1 MRSTARR
8 VAVPIEVHKFGG
20 RALETADSIR
30 HVVAILAARPD
41 SARRVVVASA
51 LFGVTDALLSAALL
65 GAAGELERARE
76 AAREIRERHIGVAE
90 TLLEGPPRR
99 AACEKVLAAFEE
111 LDALLD
117 QVAAVRRLDPR
128 TSDLILARGERVAAL
143 LVAAALRGR
152 SIAAEMV
159 DATEVLYT
167 DGRFGNASPDL
178 PRTEIAARAR
188 IIPLLEREQTVVVP
202 GFIGGGN
209 VEVAADATRDR
220 GGAFDVVTLG
230 RGGSDLTAT
239 LLARALGASEVTL
252 WKDVP
257 GLLTADPNL
266 VPGARVI
273 SQLDWR
279 EASELAYYGARVLH
293 PRALIPLDGRTT
305 LRIRPFANPDDC
317 GTEIVR
323 DHRSL
328 SAGPPVRALSAM
340 RDQALVTVAGNGML
354 GVPGIAART
363 FGTLARSGI
372 SISLISQASS
382 EHSICFTVPELRAAD
397 AESALRDEFAGELG
411 RGEIDE
417 VEVVPGLA
425 TIAVVGSGMPDTP
438 GIAARVFSAV
448 ANVRVNVVAIAQ
460 GSSERNISL
469 VVDGN
474 RMPDAVR
481 AIHAA
486 FRLDKVDGGRVERVS
501 GADVVLLGCGR
512 IGRELIEQIE
522 ALPARDRKTLRIV
535 GVIDRGGFVF
545 DRRGLSTRR
554 LRSLVSLKQRAGSV
568 RELDGGQSGDPLT
581 AVEHIATHALT
592 RPVLVDVAGGD
603 TRAALLA
610 AVAHGMDLVIANKV
624 PLASDSASS
633 RALLGDA
640 RAKGRR
646 VLHEATVGAG
656 LPIIDTVEKLF
667 ASGDRVLSIVGCPS
681 GTMGY
686 LFSELG
692 RGRRF
697 SETLRDA
704 MRLGYT
710 EPDPR
715 EDLSGLD
722 VARKGLILGRL
733 LGYEG
738 DLDDVRIESLVED
751 SLRSVPLDEFL
762 GQLEA
767 LDGAWTDRLEK
778 ARIKG
783 EVLRYRVHATRSA
796 VRVGLVGVRL
806 GSSLA
811 TLDGTDN
818 QFVFTT
824 MRYRE
829 SPLVISGPGAGPS
842 VTAGGVLSDLLRVT
856 AS

>member
-30 HVVAILAARPD
+30 HVVEVLFSRP
-41 SARRVVVASA
+41 SSTRRVVVASA
-51 LFGVTDALLSAALL
+51 LFGVTDALLNAALL
-65 GAAGELERARE
+65 AAAGDLERAKE
-76 AAREIRERHIGVAE
+76 AVTEIRGRHIGVVD
-90 TLLEGPPRR
+90 TLLEGPARR
-99 AACEKVLAAFEE
+99 ALCEKVVDAFDE
-111 LDALLD
+111 LDALLVR
-117 QVAAVRRLDPR
+117 VAEVRRLDPR
-128 TSDLILARGERVAAL
+128 TSDLVLARGERLAAR
-143 LVAAALRGR
+143 LVVGALHSRG
-152 SIAAEMV
+152 IASQMV
-159 DATEVLYT
+159 EATEVLYT
-167 DGRFGNASPDL
+167 DGRFGNASPNL
-178 PRTEIAARAR
+178 ARTEIAARAR
-188 IIPLLEREQTVVVP
+188 IIPLLEREETVVVP

-209 VEVAADATRDR
+209 VEVSVEPSGDR
-220 GGAFDVVTLG
+220 GGVLDVVTLG

-239 LLARALGASEVTL
+239 VLARALGAAEVTL

-257 GLLTADPNL
+257 GFLTADPAL
-266 VPGARVI
+266 VPEARVI
-273 SQLDWR
+273 PQLDWR
-279 EASELAYYGARVLH
+279 EASELAYYGASVLH

-305 LRIRPFANPDDC
+305 LRIRPFANPGDW

-323 DHRSL
+323 DRRSL
-328 SAGPPVRALSAM
+328 PAGPPVRALSAM

-382 EHSICFTVPELRAAD
+382 EHSICFTVPELRAVE
-397 AESALRDEFAGELG
+397 AESALREEFAGELV

-448 ANVRVNVVAIAQ
+448 ADVRVNVVAIAQ

-486 FRLDKVDGGRVERVS
+486 FRLDKVGGGRVERLS

-512 IGRELIEQIE
+512 IGRELIEQIG

-535 GVIDRGGFVF
+535 GVIDRGGFLF
-545 DRRGLSTRR
+545 DRRGLSARR
-554 LRSLVSLKQRAGSV
+554 LGALVSLKQRAGSV
-568 RELDGGQSGDPLT
+568 RELDGGQVGDPLT
-581 AVEHIATHALT
+581 AVDHIATHALT
-592 RPVLVDVAGGD
+592 RPVLVDVSGGD
-603 TRAALLA
+603 TRTALLA

-624 PLASDSASS
+624 PLASDRASS
-633 RALLGDA
+633 LALLGDA

-733 LGYEG
+733 LGYRG
-738 DLDDVRIESLVED
+738 DLKDVRVESLVTD
-751 SLRSVPLDEFL
+751 SLRAVPLDEFL
-762 GQLEA
+762 GQLEMLDPVWA
-767 LDGAWTDRLEK
+767 DRVDGARV
-778 ARIKG
+778 RG

-811 TLDGTDN
+811 ALDGTDN

-829 SPLVISGPGAGPS
+829 SPLVITGPGAGPS

>member
-1 MRSTARR
+1 
-8 VAVPIEVHKFGG
+8 
-20 RALETADSIR
+20 
-30 HVVAILAARPD
+30 
-41 SARRVVVASA
+41 
-51 LFGVTDALLSAALL
+51 
-65 GAAGELERARE
+65 
-76 AAREIRERHIGVAE
+76 
-90 TLLEGPPRR
+90 
-99 AACEKVLAAFEE
+99 
-111 LDALLD
+111 
-117 QVAAVRRLDPR
+117 
-128 TSDLILARGERVAAL
+128 
-143 LVAAALRGR
+143 
-152 SIAAEMV
+152 MV
-159 DATEVLYT
+159 DATEVLCT

-178 PRTEIAARAR
+178 SRTETAARAR
-188 IIPLLEREQTVVVP
+188 IIPLLDREETVVVP
-202 GFIGGGN
+202 GFIGG
-209 VEVAADATRDR
+209 VDVAVAVSAGGDR
-220 GGAFDVVTLG
+220 GGGLDVVTLG

-239 LLARALGASEVTL
+239 VLGRALGATEVTL

-257 GLLTADPNL
+257 GLLTGDPTL
-266 VPGARVI
+266 VPEARI
-273 SQLDWR
+273 IPQLDGR

-305 LRIRPFANPDDC
+305 LRIRPFANPADG
-317 GTEIVR
+317 GTEIICDR
-323 DHRSL
+323 RSPPI
-328 SAGPPVRALSAM
+328 GPPVRALSAISN
-340 RDQALVTVAGNGML
+340 QALVTVAGNGML

-382 EHSICFTVPELRAAD
+382 EHSICFTVPELGAAE
-397 AESALRDEFAGELG
+397 AESALREEFAGELM
-411 RGEIDE
+411 RGEIDN

-425 TIAVVGSGMPDTP
+425 TIAVVGSGMAHTP

-448 ANVRVNVVAIAQ
+448 ANARVNVVAIAQ
-460 GSSERNISL
+460 GASERNISF
-469 VVDGN
+469 VVDGDQ
-474 RMPDAVR
+474 MPAAVR

-486 FRLDKVDGGRVERVS
+486 FHLDKVGGGRVERLG

-512 IGRELIEQIE
+512 IGRQLIEQIA
-522 ALPARDRKTLRIV
+522 ALPARDRKALRIV
-535 GVIDRGGFVF
+535 AVIDRSGFLF
-545 DRRGLSTRR
+545 DRRGVSARR
-554 LRSLVSLKQRAGSV
+554 LRALTSLKQRGGSLT
-568 RELDGGQSGDPLT
+568 ELDGAQVGDALA

-603 TRAALLA
+603 TRTALLA

-624 PLASDSASS
+624 PLASDRASS
-633 RALLGDA
+633 RALLDDA

-710 EPDPR
+710 ETDPR

-738 DLDDVRIESLVED
+738 ELNDIRVESLVTD
-751 SLRSVPLDEFL
+751 SLRAVPLDEFL
-762 GQLEA
+762 GQLET
-767 LDGAWTDRLEK
+767 LDQVWADRLDA
-778 ARIKG
+778 ARVRG
-783 EVLRYRVHATRSA
+783 EVLRYRLHATRNA
-796 VRVGLVGVRL
+796 VRVGLVGFPL
-806 GSSLA
+806 GSSFAALE
-811 TLDGTDN
+811 GTDN

-829 SPLVISGPGAGPS
+829 SPLVITGPGAGPS
-842 VTAGGVLSDLLRVT
+842 VTAGGVLNDLLRVT